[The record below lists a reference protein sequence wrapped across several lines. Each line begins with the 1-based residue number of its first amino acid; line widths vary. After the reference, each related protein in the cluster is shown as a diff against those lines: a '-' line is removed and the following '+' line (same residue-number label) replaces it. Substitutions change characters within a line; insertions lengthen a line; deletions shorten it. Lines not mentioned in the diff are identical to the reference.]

1 MKYLPR
7 DRGHPCP
14 RGQKRN
20 AGYQDGAGQDS
31 FSHEVLLKAKNNIL
45 SELVALDNG
54 QDLDEAI
61 LFPGRRKVEKGWR
74 GEGAPRPRAAAWP
87 RARPGKSRDRTPP
100 ETGLTPEKELLT
112 ISDRLAH

>member
-31 FSHEVLLKAKNNIL
+31 FFHEVLLKAKNNIL

-54 QDLDEAI
+54 QD
-61 LFPGRRKVEKGWR
+61 F
-74 GEGAPRPRAAAWP
+74 
-87 RARPGKSRDRTPP
+87 
-100 ETGLTPEKELLT
+100 
-112 ISDRLAH
+112 